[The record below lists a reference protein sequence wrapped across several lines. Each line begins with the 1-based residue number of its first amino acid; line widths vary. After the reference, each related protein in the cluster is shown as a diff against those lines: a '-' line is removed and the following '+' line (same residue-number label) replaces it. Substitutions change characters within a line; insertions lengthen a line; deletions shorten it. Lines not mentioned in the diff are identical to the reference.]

1 MIVDACRIGATL
13 QICSFHHV
21 LREGNSLAHS
31 LARRVVLTADTDVW
45 VEELPSDLDD
55 VFQNDL

>member
-1 MIVDACRIGATL
+1 MIKDVRRIGATL

-31 LARRVVLTADTDVW
+31 LARRAVLTADIDVW
-45 VEELPSDLDD
+45 IEELSSDLDD
-55 VFQNDL
+55 VFLNDL